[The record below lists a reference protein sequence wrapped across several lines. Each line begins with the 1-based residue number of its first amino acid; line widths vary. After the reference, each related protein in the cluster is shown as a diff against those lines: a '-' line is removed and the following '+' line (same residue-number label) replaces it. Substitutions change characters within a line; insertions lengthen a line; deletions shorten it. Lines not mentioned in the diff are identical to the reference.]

1 MFPNSVDVVSD
12 DRLEPDTVLVELGLS
27 IKLNLTQMC
36 QALFM
41 QLRRNKNQSTKTS
54 DKVSE
59 WSVEVVDF
67 YHSICGHK
75 TDDALS
81 KMEETAFAPEKLKGF
96 VNA

>member
-1 MFPNSVDVVSD
+1 MFPNSVDVVID
-12 DRLEPDTVLVELGLS
+12 DRLEPDTVPIELGLS
-27 IKLNLTQMC
+27 MNLSQMH
-36 QALFM
+36 QGLFM

-81 KMEETAFAPEKLKGF
+81 IMEEAAFTPKKLKGF
-96 VNA
+96 MDA